1 MNTIKKTR
9 NLLLVFTSL
18 LILIFTPNI
27 SAYDLSNLEDIGLEP
42 FEEINYDL
50 DEPIGLEVMVQ
61 LIMES
66 DLSDVADTYFLTNED
81 RSSAAYVLVIKEDL
95 SYIMPMIKLGEP
107 SAVGAWD
114 SVYDFFMVTSE
125 TTSMISDYNNSDY
138 ADNYYVIFVNP
149 YMDDYVMIMS
159 SDNEVLYNAAD
170 GTNLTY
176 EANPLDYIR

>member
-27 SAYDLSNLEDIGLEP
+27 SANNLSQLEDIGLEP
-42 FEEINYDL
+42 FEEIGYDL
-50 DEPIGLEVMVQ
+50 DKPTGLEVMVQ

-107 SAVGAWD
+107 SAVGAWE
-114 SVYDFFMVTSE
+114 SVYEFFMVTSE
-125 TTSMISDYNNSDY
+125 TTSMISEYDNSEY
-138 ADNYYVIFVNP
+138 ADNYYIIFANP

-159 SDNEVLYNAAD
+159 SDNEILYNAAD

-176 EANPLDYIR
+176 EVNPLDYIR